1 MIDIKTAVQ
10 SLYKAANANVA
21 YKTSSWTSEKQ
32 FKPNP
37 IYKQREFRKDPEYPQ
52 YKFTPSELTKANTK

>member
-1 MIDIKTAVQ
+1 MININT
-10 SLYKAANANVA
+10 AANANVA

-37 IYKQREFRKDPEYPQ
+37 IYKRGAFRIDPVFPQ
-52 YKFTPSELTKANTK
+52 YKFISSELTKANTK

>member
-1 MIDIKTAVQ
+1 MINIST
-10 SLYKAANANVA
+10 AANANVA

>member
-1 MIDIKTAVQ
+1 MININT
-10 SLYKAANANVA
+10 AANANVA

-52 YKFTPSELTKANTK
+52 YKITSSELTKANTK

>member
-1 MIDIKTAVQ
+1 MIDINTAIQ
-10 SLYKAANANVA
+10 SLYRAANANVA

-37 IYKQREFRKDPEYPQ
+37 IYKHREFRKDPEYPQ
-52 YKFTPSELTKANTK
+52 YKFKPSELTKVNTK